1 MPEIIRVE
9 RFVPGAVREAYH
21 FLGCNFRK
29 RVSLQDS
36 VRPASPP
43 LRLAGRFCN
52 TILVTLR
59 GRLKQVGRASES
71 TLTCSRRKN
80 VRRFSWF
87 AVSLVLCAGS
97 LCAQT
102 NGSLPKFGLGLKV
115 STLGAGIEA
124 ATAVSRKSNLRVGFN
139 YFTYSDTF
147 TKDGIAYDG
156 KLNLQSFEVH
166 YDQYLIGG
174 FHISPGVL
182 LYDDN
187 RGMASAAVPS
197 AQSFTLGGTT
207 YYSSASSPVVGNG
220 TLGFQYKT
228 APELLIGFGNL
239 LPRSKRHFGFN
250 FEFGAAYQGSPSVA
264 LNLTGSACT
273 SPGVN
278 CQSIA
283 STPAIQSN
291 VTAQQT
297 KINGDLKVFKYYP
310 VVSLAFGY
318 KF

>member
-1 MPEIIRVE
+1 
-9 RFVPGAVREAYH
+9 
-21 FLGCNFRK
+21 
-29 RVSLQDS
+29 
-36 VRPASPP
+36 
-43 LRLAGRFCN
+43 
-52 TILVTLR
+52 
-59 GRLKQVGRASES
+59 
-71 TLTCSRRKN
+71 
-80 VRRFSWF
+80 
-87 AVSLVLCAGS
+87 

-264 LNLTGSACT
+264 LNLTGNACT
-273 SPGVN
+273 GPGVN

-283 STPAIQSN
+283 LTPAIQSN
-291 VTAQQT
+291 VTAQQN
-297 KINGDLKVFKYYP
+297 KINNDLKVFKYYP